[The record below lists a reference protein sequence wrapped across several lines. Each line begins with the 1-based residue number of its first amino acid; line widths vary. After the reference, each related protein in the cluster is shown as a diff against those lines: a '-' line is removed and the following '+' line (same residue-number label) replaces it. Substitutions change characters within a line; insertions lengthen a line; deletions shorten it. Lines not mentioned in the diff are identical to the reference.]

1 MVSWPFAPPCRPLNS
16 CFPFRGVT
24 LNAKHRFDPDGFR
37 VLEYRAMDNCRNLA
51 PKENGVALEYAA
63 IKNGL
68 ALVRSVVCCCWSNRN
83 LHCGLAIKNESKGI
97 DCRNGPA
104 EVRGVDRGSILGNK
118 KGAHY
123 ERLSFRRV
131 YVG

>member
-1 MVSWPFAPPCRPLNS
+1 MNSSKAVFSPGGPLNS
-16 CFPFRGVT
+16 CFSFRGVT

-51 PKENGVALEYAA
+51 PKENGVALEYDA

-68 ALVRSVVCCCWSNRN
+68 APVRSVVCCCWSNRN

-97 DCRNGPA
+97 DCRDGPV
-104 EVRGVDRGSILGNK
+104 EVC
-118 KGAHY
+118 GADQKDP
-123 ERLSFRRV
+123 F
-131 YVG
+131 